1 MGILFPA
8 AQAIKEVAI
17 VLWQAKMPMSL
28 LSFSHQDFLLSADE
42 WEQLLHASDF
52 SGMPEFE
59 PLPFLTGN
67 EDVVNW
73 HKSHSFAPK
82 IPDAHA
88 VYERLGFSKITDV
101 DLVKARKDEIIADL
115 NYSLPAQI
123 TQHSLVL
130 DNVSQH
136 CFNVGMAMTS
146 IRNCV
151 ALNGYVVHVLP
162 LTMLQQGYITISP
175 DGLRDFYE
183 QAGFTVT
190 QHTAFYRDK
199 LNHAY
204 RVMHL
209 NNSVRESPGD
219 GWSQVFVAH
228 KTKEIENPGWP
239 LQEKFRKFP
248 NSSIGK

>member
-8 AQAIKEVAI
+8 AELIKQTAIS
-17 VLWQAKMPMSL
+17 LWEDKMPMSL
-28 LSFSHQDFLLSADE
+28 LSFSHQDFLLSPSE
-42 WEQLLHASDF
+42 WEQFLNPSDF
-52 SGMPEFE
+52 PGMPKLE
-59 PLPFLTGN
+59 PLSFLTDS
-67 EDVVNW
+67 EDIANW

-82 IPDAHA
+82 IPDAHN
-88 VYERLGFSKITDV
+88 VYARLGFSKITDV

-115 NYSLPAQI
+115 NYPLPAQI

-136 CFNVGMAMTS
+136 CFNVGTAMTS

-183 QAGFTVT
+183 QAGFTVK
-190 QHTAFYRDK
+190 HHIAFCRNK
-199 LNHAY
+199 LEHSY
-204 RVMHL
+204 QVMHL
-209 NNSVRESPGD
+209 NNAVRESPGD
-219 GWSQVFVAH
+219 GWSQVFVAR
-228 KTKEIENPGWP
+228 KTKKIKNPGWP